1 MKRREG
7 EDFEQYKVRREE
19 EKILLKQKLKGS
31 MVWYSKNNR
40 NKNRPFNMGTYVKPK
55 EEK

>member
-1 MKRREG
+1 VKRREG